1 MLSYRIGNQIRA
13 ISQQLKWP
21 TTHLLTAT
29 NAIAF
34 DCIPTLPTTT
44 NTGAVRYYAKQ
55 KDKLKEKARD
65 KGVKFARMELSNE
78 RLNEIFNVDNFTG
91 QLQKAIDTMQSE
103 FIKNLSV
110 RSTTGAI
117 EQLKIV
123 VDGQDHELQQL
134 AQIVRKNPK
143 TIVLNMISFPQAI
156 PMVLQALQKSGMNL
170 NPQQDGTTIF
180 IPVPKVTKEHR
191 EMLSK
196 SAKSLFIKCRDG
208 IRDAQNNVIRK
219 LKKQTDMSQDENR
232 SIQVHVTAMADKYV
246 QQATQLMETKQ
257 KELLG
262 DAAK

>member
-1 MLSYRIGNQIRA
+1 MLSYRIANQIRTIA
-13 ISQQLKWP
+13 QQVKWP
-21 TTHLLTAT
+21 ATHLLAAT
-29 NAIAF
+29 NAMVTCC
-34 DCIPTLPTTT
+34 DCSPTTIT
-44 NTGAVRYYAKQ
+44 TTAVRYYAKQ

-103 FIKNLSV
+103 YIKNLSV

-117 EQLKIV
+117 DRLKIS
-123 VDGQDHELQQL
+123 VDGQDHELQEL

-143 TIVLNMISFPQAI
+143 TIVLNMVSFPQAI
-156 PMVLQALQKSGMNL
+156 PQALQALQKSGMNL

-191 EMLSK
+191 EML
-196 SAKSLFIKCRDG
+196 AKNAKTLFVKCRDG

-219 LKKQTDMSQDENR
+219 LKKQTDISQDENR
-232 SIQVHVTAMADKYV
+232 SIQVQVTTMADGYV

-262 DAAK
+262 DAK